1 MVVGYSRGHWLMDGD
16 TSKPAGDRNR
26 PDLREAI
33 LQASLQLGT
42 EIGEEGVTMRAIA
55 ARLGVSATALYQHFD
70 GKSAILRA
78 IRFYGFDLLDARLE
92 PAHRVADPV
101 ERLRG
106 ECIGYI
112 VFARENPWLYRL
124 LFLEEQLD
132 WSKFS
137 DTEKAHV
144 SAMHGRTR
152 AAFDE
157 AIAAGRFRADLAGS
171 TGPLLMW
178 AANHGLASLILG
190 GRISERHPAF
200 PVRDEQDFL
209 HTFVDNILRG
219 FQ

>member
-1 MVVGYSRGHWLMDGD
+1 MDGV

-106 ECIGYI
+106 ESIGYI
-112 VFARENPWLYRL
+112 LFARENPWLYRL

-137 DTEKAHV
+137 DTERARIQ
-144 SAMHGRTR
+144 AMHMRTR
-152 AAFDE
+152 NAFDE
-157 AIAAGRFRADLAGS
+157 AIAAGRFRKDLDGIA
-171 TGPLLMW
+171 GPLLMW

-209 HTFVDNILRG
+209 HAFVDSILRG
-219 FQ
+219 FG

>member
-1 MVVGYSRGHWLMDGD
+1 MDGD
-16 TSKPAGDRNR
+16 TTSKPASDRAR

-78 IRFYGFDLLDARLE
+78 IRFYGFDLLEARLE
-92 PAHRVADPV
+92 PAHRDPDPV
-101 ERLRG
+101 ERLRA

-112 VFARENPWLYRL
+112 HFARENPWLYRL
-124 LFLEEQLD
+124 LFVEEQLD
-132 WSKFS
+132 WTKFS
-137 DTEKAHV
+137 V
-144 SAMHGRTR
+144 SERERINAMHMRTR
-152 AAFDE
+152 KAFDD
-157 AIAAGRFRADLAGS
+157 AIESGRFRQDLAGI

-178 AANHGLASLILG
+178 AANHGLASLLLG

-200 PVRDEQDFL
+200 PVHDEQAFL
-209 HTFVDNILRG
+209 HAFVDSILRG
-219 FQ
+219 FG

>member
-1 MVVGYSRGHWLMDGD
+1 MDGE
-16 TSKPAGDRNR
+16 TAKPMNDRGR

-70 GKSAILRA
+70 GKSGILRA
-78 IRFYGFDLLDARLE
+78 IRFYGFDLMEARLE
-92 PAHRVADPV
+92 PAHRHPDPV

-106 ECIGYI
+106 ESIGYI
-112 VFARENPWLYRL
+112 AFARENPWLYRL

-132 WSKFS
+132 WSQFS
-137 DTEKAHV
+137 DVERARVMEMHQRTAKAF
-144 SAMHGRTR
+144 A
-152 AAFDE
+152 E
-157 AIAAGRFRADLAGS
+157 AIEAGRFRRDLAGIA
-171 TGPLLMW
+171 GPLLMW
-178 AANHGLASLILG
+178 AANHGLASLLLG

-209 HTFVDNILRG
+209 HAFVDSILRG
-219 FQ
+219 FA

>member
-1 MVVGYSRGHWLMDGD
+1 MDGE
-16 TSKPAGDRNR
+16 TSKSANDRAR

-55 ARLGVSATALYQHFD
+55 GRLGVSATALYQHFD

-78 IRFYGFDLLDARLE
+78 IRFYGFDLLDAKLE
-92 PAHRVADPV
+92 PAHRAEDPV
-101 ERLRG
+101 ERLRQ
-106 ECIGYI
+106 ESIAYI
-112 VFARENPWLYRL
+112 RFAQENPWLYRL

-132 WSKFS
+132 WTKFS
-137 DTEKAHV
+137 DVERERIH
-144 SAMHGRTR
+144 AMHERTR
-152 AAFDE
+152 KAFGE
-157 AIAAGRFRADLAGS
+157 AIAAKRFREDLAGI

-178 AANHGLASLILG
+178 AANHGLASLVLG

-209 HTFVDNILRG
+209 LAFVDSIMRG
-219 FQ
+219 FG